1 MIQVAALHKAF
12 DGRTVLAGV
21 GFEVPAGSIV
31 GVIGPG
37 GCGKT
42 LLLKLI
48 AGLERAD
55 AGAIRIAGRDVAGLS
70 ERAWMA
76 ERAHMGM
83 LFQNYALFDSMT
95 VGDNVAFPSL
105 RGEPLDAATRAQV
118 VDRLAQVGLHD
129 VEHLYPQEL
138 SGGMKKRVGIARA
151 LFGAPS
157 LLLLDE
163 PSAGLDPVS
172 TYIVNELILKLRRD
186 EKFTAVVATFDF
198 ESVREIVDH
207 VILLYQGGVHF
218 AGTPAALTAARDPLV
233 RHLVDGV
240 ELAGAV

>member
-12 DGRTVLAGV
+12 DGRIVLAGIDLA
-21 GFEVPAGSIV
+21 VPVGSIV

-42 LLLKLI
+42 LLLKLL

-55 AGAIRIAGRDVAGLS
+55 AGSIRIDGREVAALH
-70 ERAWMA
+70 EREWAA
-76 ERAHMGM
+76 ERARMGM

-95 VGDNVAFPSL
+95 VGDNVAFPQL
-105 RGEPLDAATRAQV
+105 RGEPLDDRTRAHV
-118 VDRLAQVGLHD
+118 IDRLAQVGLHD
-129 VEHLYPQEL
+129 VEHLFPQEL

-151 LFGAPS
+151 LFGGPS

-172 TYIVNELILKLRRD
+172 TYVVNELILRLRKE

-198 ESVREIVDH
+198 ESVREIVDR
-207 VILLYQGGVHF
+207 VVLLYAGSVHF
-218 AGTPAALTAARDPLV
+218 AGTPAELLASRDPLV

-240 ELAGAV
+240 EMAAV